1 MWKYGWAWGA
11 RMLAGCGDK
20 DEETAA
26 PIVDS
31 PHDSEA
37 ETGDQP
43 GDSPGDTGDSTGDS
57 GGDTGCDEL
66 NYWTDAD
73 GDSFG
78 DPARP
83 TRACAW
89 SEGLSDND
97 RDCDDGDPDVFPW
110 AMEGEDDGVD
120 SDCDG
125 FDDPTTTAAMGTML
139 WASSAGS
146 QAGYAVAGAGDVNG
160 DGNADLIVGGPGDD
174 GGAWLIHGPITG
186 PMDLDDAAAH
196 FATWGTSNHAGAA
209 VAGAGDVNGDGF
221 DDLLI
226 GAYGR
231 DPYHGGS
238 AGYLAGAGEVMLAL
252 GPVSGALELY
262 SDTIRIPGLEEDQS
276 LGSSV
281 AGLGDTDG
289 DGYDDWAVGSASI
302 EYETGPSNA
311 WVVLG
316 GDQAPAALDE
326 DAINLYWWPNT
337 GSGAAET
344 LIVGAAGD
352 LDGDGLGDLALS
364 CPATTRAWIV
374 NGPISGTI
382 DLEDADSTLLVID
395 GNDTDSGVVSGGG
408 DSDGDG
414 SPELLLG
421 FGSQE
426 IDGDYAGV
434 VYLVSGPVG
443 TTLDLADAAAILEG
457 TQGHGSTGSAAQHA
471 GDLDEDGKDEIL
483 IGDAGVHYD
492 GAAHLVFGAV
502 SGHHNLHDVGLRVM
516 GADGDDNA
524 GIAVSAGADLDGD
537 GVPDLVVGASQS
549 DAMTEDAGAVYLLA
563 GSLFADWRAAGG
575 EL

>member
-1 MWKYGWAWGA
+1 MWVWGA
-11 RMLAGCGDK
+11 LALAGCGDK
-20 DEETAA
+20 DGETAA

-31 PHDSEA
+31 AQDSDSDA

-43 GDSPGDTGDSTGDS
+43 IDSPTDTGDSTGDS

-66 NYWTDAD
+66 SYWTDAD

-78 DPARP
+78 DPASP

-97 RDCDDGDPDVFPW
+97 RDCDDTDADVFPW
-110 AMEGEDDGVD
+110 AMESEGDGVD

-139 WASSAGS
+139 WASSEGS
-146 QAGYAVAGAGDVNG
+146 KAGYAVAGAGDVNG
-160 DGNADLIVGGPGDD
+160 DGRADLFIGGPGDD

-186 PMDLDDAAAH
+186 PMALDDAAAH
-196 FATWGTSNHAGAA
+196 FATWGTSNYAGAA

-231 DPYHGGS
+231 DPYDSES
-238 AGYLAGAGEVMLAL
+238 ASYLAGAGEVMLAL

-276 LGSSV
+276 VGSSV

-289 DGYDDWAVGSASI
+289 DGYDDWAVGSASV

-316 GDQAPAALDE
+316 GDQTPAALGE
-326 DAINLYWWPNT
+326 DAVNLYWWPNT

-344 LIVGAAGD
+344 LIVGSVGD
-352 LDGDGLGDLALS
+352 LDGDGLADLGLS
-364 CPATTRAWIV
+364 CPATTRAWVV
-374 NGPISGTI
+374 NGPISGSI
-382 DLEDADSTLLVID
+382 DLEDADSTLLVIE
-395 GNDTDSGVVSGGG
+395 GNYTTSGVVSGGG

-414 SPELLLG
+414 TPELIIG
-421 FGSQE
+421 FGNQE
-426 IDGDYAGV
+426 LDGDYAGL
-434 VYLVSGPVG
+434 VYLVNGPVG
-443 TTLDLADAAAILEG
+443 TVVDLADATTILEG
-457 TQGHGSTGSAAQHA
+457 TQGHGSTGNAAEHA
-471 GDLDEDGKDEIL
+471 GDLDEDGKDEIF

-492 GAAHLVFGAV
+492 GAAHLVFGGV

-549 DAMTEDAGAVYLLA
+549 DAMTEDAGVVYLLA